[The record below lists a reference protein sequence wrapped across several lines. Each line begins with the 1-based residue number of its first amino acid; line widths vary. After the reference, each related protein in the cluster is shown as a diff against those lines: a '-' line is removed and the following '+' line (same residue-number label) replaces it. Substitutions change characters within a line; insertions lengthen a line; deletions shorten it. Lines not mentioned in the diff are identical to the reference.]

1 MRILSVFALF
11 VAGVAF
17 AQQPTSL
24 PIAPSTSKTEPDA
37 KASDYSKD
45 PWVIEY
51 QKTSYRFEND
61 GTGSREIVAR
71 VRVQS
76 GAAAQALGQLVVG
89 SSAGIEQVEI
99 KYVRVRK
106 ANGTVITAPES
117 AVQDLT
123 APVARENPV
132 YTDYR

>member
-1 MRILSVFALF
+1 MRIFRVFALF

-17 AQQPTSL
+17 AQQPAPL
-24 PIAPSTSKTEPDA
+24 PLAPSTIKPADA
-37 KASDYSKD
+37 KAADYSKD

-76 GAAAQALGQLVVG
+76 DAAVQALGQLVVG
-89 SSAGIEQVEI
+89 YSAGIEQVEI
-99 KYVRVRK
+99 K
-106 ANGTVITAPES
+106 
-117 AVQDLT
+117 
-123 APVARENPV
+123 
-132 YTDYR
+132 